1 MNIFEY
7 IDSYIKQNGNKTYGS
22 LKSNSKEN
30 CLQNMLSR
38 EEKEIYDE
46 IQESDRQRLI
56 RFQ

>member
-7 IDSYIKQNGNKTYGS
+7 IDSYIKQNGNKTYGG